1 MVDRRMKRK
10 GNEERRR
17 GREDRS
23 LSRIRDN

>member
-10 GNEERRR
+10 GNEEKRR
-17 GREDRS
+17 GGEDRS